1 MRISINYIH
10 DTILYYNYLGPLTY
24 NDGGRAVVVG
34 VVSWGRGCALATHPG
49 VYARVTEVMPWINE
63 QLSQMC

>member
-1 MRISINYIH
+1 MNYSH
-10 DTILYYNYLGPLTY
+10 DTILYYHYLGPLTY